1 MKILVTGGLGY
12 IGSHV
17 TVLLLQKGYEVISVD
32 NLDNS
37 SLKVLDGI
45 ESITGNRPFFEAFD
59 VRNEDQMS
67 LLFDKFPEIDG
78 VIHVS
83 ETLSVGSFVQVEIAD
98 ALGPDLL
105 AVGAASDAASR

>member
-45 ESITGNRPFFEAFD
+45 ESITGNRPFF
-59 VRNEDQMS
+59 R
-67 LLFDKFPEIDG
+67 
-78 VIHVS
+78 
-83 ETLSVGSFVQVEIAD
+83 SF
-98 ALGPDLL
+98 
-105 AVGAASDAASR
+105 

>member
-59 VRNEDQMS
+59 VRNEC
-67 LLFDKFPEIDG
+67 G
-78 VIHVS
+78 
-83 ETLSVGSFVQVEIAD
+83 
-98 ALGPDLL
+98 
-105 AVGAASDAASR
+105 RYC